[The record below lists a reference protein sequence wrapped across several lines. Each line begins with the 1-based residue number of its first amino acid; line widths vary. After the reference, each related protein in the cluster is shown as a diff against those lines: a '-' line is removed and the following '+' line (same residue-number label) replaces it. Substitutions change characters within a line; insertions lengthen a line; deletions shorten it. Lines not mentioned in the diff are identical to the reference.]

1 LFPDKP
7 YALIGLFACS
17 ILSIL
22 PLLSGFHRLR
32 QVEAKL
38 LRCTE
43 RRALAV
49 WVMFFAVIGIRLLLL
64 LSLRVPIPGVNDE
77 FSYLLM
83 SDTFVHGRL
92 TNPPHPLWISF
103 ETMHVNWNPTYSSIY
118 PPAQGFV
125 LAVGQVL
132 GHPWIGV
139 LLSNAAMCALLVW
152 MLQAWIPPRWAFLGG
167 LIAWL
172 QLGIASYWINS
183 YWGGAPAAAGGA
195 LVFGSL
201 GRIRRSGRLRDAL
214 LMGLGLAILANS
226 RPLEGFVACLPSAV
240 YLLWWLAGKIK
251 TRIELRAR
259 LRNVLLPLM
268 ASLVLLGSFLAYYN
282 WRLTGNPL
290 LLPHVLNTDTYVTA
304 PMFLWQHSKLP
315 LHYRN
320 AQFENFYGVWERRY
334 YSRTW
339 ADARRVSQEKLELVG
354 ELLFWR
360 AELLLLPFAYF
371 LFRDRKMR
379 LLLVTFFG
387 GAAGIFAVTWSH
399 PHYVAPLLCVIVAL
413 VVQAMRHLNTL
424 ELGGRR
430 IGSMAVRIIVVIL
443 LVQTASLA
451 FEGHCDSAE
460 WRCFGLRERADI
472 VRTLSQTPGK
482 HLVLVQYNRFHYIH
496 NEWVYNGAE
505 IDSAKI
511 VWARDIDTVQNK
523 ILLDYFKDRQIWL
536 VKPDELDPEARQLRP
551 YPIPAAQPLP

>member
-1 LFPDKP
+1 MFPDKP
-7 YALIGLFACS
+7 YALIGLFVCS

-38 LRCTE
+38 VRFTE
-43 RRALAV
+43 RRVLAI
-49 WVMFFAVIGIRLLLL
+49 WSLFFGVIGIRLLLL
-64 LSLRVPIPGVNDE
+64 PALRVPIPGVNDD

-83 SDTFVHGRL
+83 GDTFAHGRL
-92 TNPPHPLWISF
+92 TNPSHPMWISF

-118 PPAQGFV
+118 PPVQGFV
-125 LAVGQVL
+125 LAVGQFL

-172 QLGIASYWINS
+172 QLSIASYWMNS
-183 YWGGAPAAAGGA
+183 YWGGAAAAVGGA
-195 LVFGSL
+195 LLFGSL
-201 GRIRRSGRLRDAL
+201 GRIRRSARRRDAL

-226 RPLEGFVACLPSAV
+226 RPVEGFLACIPTAI
-240 YLLWWLAGKIK
+240 YLLGWLAGKIK
-251 TRIELRAR
+251 TKVELRAR
-259 LRNVLLPLM
+259 LGKVLLPLV
-268 ASLVLLGSFLAYYN
+268 AWLLLLGSFMAYYN
-282 WRLTGNPL
+282 WRLTGHPL

-304 PMFLWQHSKLP
+304 PMFLWQRPKTP

-320 AQFENFYGVWERRY
+320 DQFENFYNVWERKY
-334 YSRTW
+334 YNRTW
-339 ADARRVSQEKLELVG
+339 ADARRISEEKLELVG
-354 ELLFWR
+354 DFLFWR
-360 AELLLLPFAYF
+360 AELLLLPFLYF
-371 LFRDRKMR
+371 VFRDRKMR
-379 LLLVTFFG
+379 LLLITFFVS
-387 GAAGIFAVTWSH
+387 AAGFFAVTWSH

-460 WRCFGLRERADI
+460 WRCFGLRERAEM
-472 VRTLSQTPGK
+472 VRTLSQTPDK
-482 HLVLVQYNRFHYIH
+482 HLVIVQYNRFHYIH

-511 VWARDIDTVQNK
+511 VWARDIDAVQNK
-523 ILLDYFKDRQIWL
+523 KLLDYFKDRQIWL
-536 VKPDELDPEARQLRP
+536 VRPDELDPEARKLKP
-551 YPIPAAQPLP
+551 YTTAAAQPVP